1 MHFAGAGMEDLKM
14 HSTNPVVANALAA
27 KRTGKVTVKNADG
40 VSDVNVQF
48 NTITERGVVTIR
60 HKFGASEFGEWMQK
74 IGRGGQLQDVWAKLM
89 AGSTTTVEL
98 PAFKASVK

>member
-1 MHFAGAGMEDLKM
+1 M

-27 KRTGKVTVKNADG
+27 KRTGTVTVENADG

-48 NTITERGVVTIR
+48 NTITEKGVVTIR

-89 AGSTTTVEL
+89 AGSSATFDL
-98 PAFKASVK
+98 PAFKASAK